1 MSKALI
7 AMSGGID
14 SAVAALLTKNKGFEC
29 IGATLRLV
37 CSSVFG
43 LPAENDEKVE
53 NDIADAKKVAKRLDM
68 VHKAYDAVDEF
79 KKCVADYFVTAYE
92 KGLTPNPCVVC
103 NKLIKFGLLLDIAK
117 ENECDYIVTGH
128 YARIEEKDGR
138 FLLKKAVDETKDQSY
153 FLYTLSQYQL
163 AHSLFPLG
171 EMTKEEARL
180 LAEENGFV
188 NARKRDSQDI
198 CFVPDGEYVNI
209 IEHLTGKSYPEGE
222 FISLDGKC
230 LGTHKGIIRYT
241 VGQRKG
247 LGISLSKP
255 AYVVEKNVTDN
266 TVVLGDNEDL
276 FTDTL
281 RTESFN
287 WIMFDTPQS
296 KIRAKVK
303 IRYNHK
309 AQWATVTALN
319 NGGVE
324 IKFDEPQRAIAKGQS
339 AVAYDGEYVIGGGI
353 II

>member
-14 SAVAALLTKNKGFEC
+14 SAVAALLTKKKGFVC
-29 IGATLRLV
+29 MGATLRLV

-43 LPAENDEKVE
+43 LSAENDKKVE
-53 NDIADAKKVAKRLDM
+53 LDILDAKKVAERLNM
-68 VHKAYDAVDEF
+68 PHQAYNATEEF
-79 KKCVADYFVTAYE
+79 KACVADYFVDAYE

-117 ENECDYIVTGH
+117 ENGCDYIVTGH

-153 FLYTLSQYQL
+153 FLYTLSQHQL
-163 AHSLFPLG
+163 KHSLFPLG
-171 EMTKEEARL
+171 EMTKEEARK
-180 LAEENGFV
+180 LAEENGFT
-188 NARKRDSQDI
+188 NACKRDSQDI

-209 IEHLTGKSYPEGE
+209 IEHLSGKKYPEGN
-222 FISLDGKC
+222 FISLDGNV

-247 LGISLSKP
+247 LGIALSKP
-255 AYVVEKNVTDN
+255 AYVVEKNVIEN
-266 TVVLGDNEDL
+266 AVILGDNEDL
-276 FTDTL
+276 FKDTL
-281 RTESFN
+281 KTENFN
-287 WIMFDTPQS
+287 WIMFSAP
-296 KIRAKVK
+296 KEPVRAMVK

-309 AQWATVTALN
+309 AQWATVIPLE
-319 NGGVE
+319 NGGVK

-339 AVAYDGEYVIGGGI
+339 AVAYDGDYVIGGGI

>member
-14 SAVAALLTKNKGFEC
+14 SAVAALLTKEKGYEC
-29 IGATLRLV
+29 MGATLKLV

-43 LPAENDEKVE
+43 LPAENDEKVKQ
-53 NDIADAKKVAKRLDM
+53 DILDAKRVAEKLNM
-68 VHKAYDAVDEF
+68 PHEAYNATDEF
-79 KKCVADYFVTAYE
+79 KEKVADYFVDAYE

-103 NKLIKFGLLLDIAK
+103 NKHIKFGLLLDIAK
-117 ENECDYIVTGH
+117 ETGCEYIVTGH
-128 YARIEEKDGR
+128 YAQIEERDGR

-163 AHSLFPLG
+163 SRSMFPLG
-171 EMTKEEARL
+171 EMTKEEARK

-198 CFVPDGEYVNI
+198 CFVPDGEYVNV
-209 IEHLTGKSYPEGE
+209 IEYLSGKNYPEGQ
-222 FISLDGKC
+222 FISLDGNV

-247 LGISLSKP
+247 LGISFSKP
-255 AYVVEKNVTDN
+255 MYVIEKNVEEN
-266 TVVLGDNEDL
+266 TVILGDNDDL
-276 FTDTL
+276 FADTL
-281 RTESFN
+281 RTENFN
-287 WIMFDTPQS
+287 WIMFDTPPK

-303 IRYNHK
+303 VRYNHK
-309 AQWATVTALN
+309 AQWATVTPLE
-319 NGGVE
+319 NGGVK
-324 IKFDEPQRAIAKGQS
+324 IRFDEPQRAIAKGQS
-339 AVAYDGEYVIGGGI
+339 AVAYDGDYVLGGGI